1 MSKTEEEFKKL
12 LFDEIHIQPNTYDID
27 TKQLCDDVVQ
37 ELKAQGFFIGKFRPI
52 EEAPKNAPVLVK
64 FKNRAGMDRIVKAFY
79 AKKFTLPY
87 EGDCEEWADYD
98 ESSGECYAPE
108 GWYEDVYGDHECESL
123 NSEKI
128 THFMPLPPSP
138 EGEE

>member
-1 MSKTEEEFKKL
+1 MSKETEEEFKKL

-37 ELKAQGFFIGKFRPI
+37 ELKAQGFFISQWRPI
-52 EEAPKNAPVLVK
+52 EEAPKDGSIFTAYFANICDDDAEFWCIDGTSIGSGAWCWDGTK
-64 FKNRAGMDRIVKAFY
+64 FRPFNPMLKGMIV
-79 AKKFTLPY
+79 TVQP
-87 EGDCEEWADYD
+87 
-98 ESSGECYAPE
+98 
-108 GWYEDVYGDHECESL
+108 
-123 NSEKI
+123 